1 MSLAAKLPYSHP
13 YANGFGYGG
22 TNVPTDTDGLDYLS
36 RMATADGAGLE
47 TGVAGAIDRFIK
59 ACKTSD
65 IWDSIRSSCILAGAR
80 SLNGALVPLREY
92 GPELWDAPTPTIT
105 NAFGSNGTWDA
116 NTQTATSST
125 TTISNTFPRF
135 KFPVG
140 IVAGKDYR
148 LTATL
153 VVTDADA
160 LTYYRLG
167 GDGVV
172 APPSA
177 VNGVITIDETR
188 TASTGAAVFELDFD
202 STIGP
207 ASVTIQ
213 SLSIREVIAA
223 PTNVADGFVEGD
235 YSRTAGLKGDGTSYI
250 DSGRAGDDDPQ
261 DDNHNAVYIS
271 ATPLPSNVHLG
282 SGGASSGANTLGGYD
297 SSGGY
302 ALRSRSSSFASQS
315 LGAAVTNFAGS
326 SRDASASF
334 TSRVNGVSN
343 SEAVASQ
350 TPSSDNTFV
359 FARNNGSGTPQGLS
373 QATLAFYSIGTS
385 LGTDP
390 AVGLAD
396 LDTAV
401 TNLMA
406 DITFFFNTGL
416 NPADYDTETVRY
428 VNAGYAAGGT
438 LE

>member
-1 MSLAAKLPYSHP
+1 M
-13 YANGFGYGG
+13 
-22 TNVPTDTDGLDYLS
+22 PTDADALDYLD
-36 RMATADGAGLE
+36 RMAAADGTSVE
-47 TGVAGAIDRFIK
+47 VGVATAVSAFITDSK
-59 ACKTSD
+59 ALGV
-65 IWDSIRSSCILAGAR
+65 WDSIRSSCILAGAR
-80 SLNGALVPLREY
+80 TLAGALVPLA
-92 GPELWDAPTPTIT
+92 GDAPT
-105 NAFGSNGTWDA
+105 SNGFV
-116 NTQTATSST
+116 SS
-125 TTISNTFPRF
+125 
-135 KFPVG
+135 
-140 IVAGKDYR
+140 
-148 LTATL
+148 
-153 VVTDADA
+153 
-160 LTYYRLG
+160 
-167 GDGVV
+167 
-172 APPSA
+172 
-177 VNGVITIDETR
+177 
-188 TASTGAAVFELDFD
+188 
-202 STIGP
+202 
-207 ASVTIQ
+207 
-213 SLSIREVIAA
+213 
-223 PTNVADGFVEGD
+223 D

-250 DSGRAGDDDPQ
+250 DSGRANDDDPQ